1 MAGSASAVGLSGIRR
16 VMDDSVLLGSNYVAG
31 ANKTDTHLLNANC
44 PRDFQAE
51 EVTDIALAEEGQP
64 CVQCGGPLEALRGIE
79 VGHIFKLGTFYSET
93 LGVYY
98 LDRMDNADPS

>member
-1 MAGSASAVGLSGIRR
+1 M
-16 VMDDSVLLGSNYVAG
+16 
-31 ANKTDTHLLNANC
+31 
-44 PRDFQAE
+44 
-51 EVTDIALAEEGQP
+51 TDIALAEEGQP

-98 LDRMDNADPS
+98 LDRDGQRRPVIMGCYGIGVGRLWPLP